1 MCRIRGKMK
10 KRTWIREGDTV
21 IVVPWSFQDVKGDV
35 TWRYTGPQVNWLERK
50 GFFDTQQA
58 VVTAVITPKEA
69 E

>member
-21 IVVPWSFQDVKGDV
+21 IVVPWSFQDEKGDV

-50 GFFDTQQA
+50 GFFHTTQA
-58 VVTAVITPKEA
+58 
-69 E
+69 